1 MTNVAIVSTVRERQ
15 LRGGDFVT
23 SRVRFGPISARCA
36 RCCAIQRLCIYAFKG
51 LSADKSNV
59 CGTTRGS

>member
-1 MTNVAIVSTVRERQ
+1 MTNVAIVSTVGRERQ

-36 RCCAIQRLCIYAFKG
+36 RCCAM
-51 LSADKSNV
+51 
-59 CGTTRGS
+59 